1 MVKEKLNV
9 KTVLGVSNVS
19 FGLPNRDLIN
29 RTFLAASLFAGLDLP
44 IINPM
49 DKDMMDTIMASK
61 VLWNEDKGA
70 ADYLEY
76 NKNTSG
82 EQIIVKDKKEQ
93 KEDDLFE
100 IIIKGIKD
108 KAKTA
113 TIKLLEDREPL
124 SLVDEYI
131 VPALDLVGEKYERGE
146 TFLPQLIQS
155 AETVKNVFEV
165 IRERLSKEGSAQLSN
180 GKIVLATV
188 KGDIHDIGKNIVK
201 VLLENYNYEVIDLGR
216 DVAKEKVIE
225 AAVENDVKLI
235 GLSALMTTTV
245 KNMEETIKV
254 LKGLDKD
261 YVIMVGGAVLNQDY
275 ADMINADYYAKD
287 AKGAVTIA
295 KKVLG

>member
-1 MVKEKLNV
+1 N
-9 KTVLGVSNVS
+9 
-19 FGLPNRDLIN
+19 I
-29 RTFLAASLFAGLDLP
+29 
-44 IINPM
+44 
-49 DKDMMDTIMASK
+49 
-61 VLWNEDKGA
+61 
-70 ADYLEY
+70 
-76 NKNTSG
+76 SG

-113 TIKLLEDREPL
+113 TAKLLEHKEPL

-131 VPALDLVGEKYERGE
+131 VPALDLVGEKYEKGE

-155 AETVKNVFEV
+155 AETVKNVFEI
-165 IRERLSKEGSAQLSN
+165 IRERLSKEGSVQLSN

-245 KNMEETIKV
+245 KNMEETIKA
-254 LKGLDKD
+254 LKELDKD
-261 YVIMVGGAVLNQDY
+261 YVVMVGGAVLNQDY